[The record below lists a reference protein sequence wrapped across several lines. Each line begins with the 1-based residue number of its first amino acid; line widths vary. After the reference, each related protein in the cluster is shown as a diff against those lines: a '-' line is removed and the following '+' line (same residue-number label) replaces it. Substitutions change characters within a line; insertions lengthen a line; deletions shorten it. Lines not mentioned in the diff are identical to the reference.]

1 MNNSQAVAVRSKA
14 VSAGTL
20 LLVSGGLALYQVTSL
35 VLAPQA
41 VRQIN
46 LSLSVPAVNAEEPGA
61 PLGGDVTVV
70 LGELAA
76 IVKPDAPVPGGQLV
90 RVGSKAPVAPAMMVR
105 PSSVPV
111 VGPAP
116 STPAATASILQP
128 APAPA
133 PGDHGSRDP
142 RHGRHLG
149 WTVSQD

>member
-20 LLVSGGLALYQVTSL
+20 LLVSCGLALYQVTSL

-61 PLGGDVTVV
+61 PLGRDVTLV

-90 RVGSKAPVAPAMMVR
+90 RVGSKAPVAPAMVIR
-105 PSSVPV
+105 RTPAPVAIAV
-111 VGPAP
+111 VGTPPACIDLP
-116 STPAATASILQP
+116 VL
-128 APAPA
+128 APA
-133 PGDHGSRDP
+133 PGDHGNRDQ

-149 WTVSQD
+149 WTLTQD